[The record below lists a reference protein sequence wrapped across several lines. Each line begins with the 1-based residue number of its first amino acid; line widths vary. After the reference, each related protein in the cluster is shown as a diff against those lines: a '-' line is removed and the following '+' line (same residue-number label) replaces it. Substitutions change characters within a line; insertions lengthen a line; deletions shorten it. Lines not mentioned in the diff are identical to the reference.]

1 MGSTA
6 AAPRGLHPDRAQGL
20 VRLSGRESL
29 RQHWPEY
36 LMEAA
41 ALGLFMIS
49 AGVITVLIA
58 HPQPWLRA
66 HLTNPVWSRLIIGVA
81 MGGTAMALIYSPWG
95 RRSGAHMN
103 PAVTLAFLRLGRI
116 PPWDALY
123 YCLFQLLGG
132 LAGVLVCAAVIGAPF
147 TTSPVTYVV
156 TVPGPH
162 GALPALLLEGVIAML
177 MMGMIQ
183 ALAPHARL
191 ARYTGLCAGILICAF
206 VTVESPWSGFGMNPA
221 RTLASAL
228 PSGVMTALWV
238 YLIAPPVGM
247 LAVVEVIRRQPWHA
261 VHCCKLHHAR
271 QDWCIFCG
279 HAWRDR
285 LDALDGHAPGED
297 AMPRSQSGE

>member
-1 MGSTA
+1 MIA
-6 AAPRGLHPDRAQGL
+6 AAPAPRGLHPDHAQGL
-20 VRLSGRESL
+20 VRLSARESL

-49 AGVITVLIA
+49 AGVVTVLIA
-58 HPQPWLRA
+58 HPGAWLRA
-66 HLTNPVWSRLIIGVA
+66 HLVSPLLSRLIIGVA

-132 LAGVLVCAAVIGAPF
+132 LTGVALCAGLIGRPF
-147 TTSPVTYVV
+147 TTAPVTYVV

-162 GALPALLLEGVIAML
+162 GAVAALLLEAVIAML

-191 ARYTGLCAGILICAF
+191 ARYTGLCAGLLICGF

-238 YLIAPPVGM
+238 YLIAPPLGM
-247 LAVVEVIRRQPWHA
+247 LAVAEVVRWRSPQA
-261 VHCCKLHHAR
+261 VPCCKLHHSR
-271 QDWCIFCG
+271 HEWCIFCG

-285 LDALDGHAPGED
+285 LDAQDRHP
-297 AMPRSQSGE
+297 PRAGATPAL